1 MNKDKVASLAALY
14 QAEKADAASTFN
26 VAMSL
31 MGIGAAYI
39 VVAIG
44 YVGRFGTHSLPP
56 YAAAFAPAP
65 LWLIAVFQSLIT
77 LSAMMHGVSVHI
89 IENELFREAGLPE
102 ELRKYVG
109 TRSGDMIMDIR
120 QSKLVHA
127 IATIFVYAGV
137 AAMIVAFTVYA
148 VNQAWAGL
156 SAVFRV
162 IIVII
167 YSLAVIIVGL
177 SWIIGLMKANEAGAH
192 MDLSA

>member
-1 MNKDKVASLAALY
+1 MAAAVLAALY

-26 VAMSL
+26 AAMSL

-39 VVAIG
+39 VVAIS

-56 YAAAFAPAP
+56 YAVALAPAP
-65 LWLIAVFQSLIT
+65 LWLLAVFQSLMT

-89 IENELFREAGLPE
+89 IENELFIEAGLPK

-120 QSKLVHA
+120 QSNPIHG
-127 IATIFVYAGV
+127 IATMFVYGGV

-148 VNQAWAGL
+148 VDQVWAGL
-156 SAVFRV
+156 SPLFRV
-162 IIVII
+162 IIVVI
-167 YSLAVIIVGL
+167 YSLMVTIVGL
-177 SWIIGLMKANEAGAH
+177 SWIFGLLKAREAGSH